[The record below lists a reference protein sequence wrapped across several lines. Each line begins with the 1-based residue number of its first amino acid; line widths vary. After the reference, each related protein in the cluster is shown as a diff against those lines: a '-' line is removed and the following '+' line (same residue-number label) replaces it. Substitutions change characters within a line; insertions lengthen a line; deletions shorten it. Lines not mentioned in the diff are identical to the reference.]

1 MSMVAQPQTIFFH
14 NTQLSIVEHNNQPYV
29 PMKLV
34 VEGMGLDW
42 KSQHRKLVS
51 NPRWGMVKMTIPSSG
66 GIQEMLCIPLRKL
79 FGWFNSIS
87 ANKVKPECKE
97 AVIKYQEECDDVL
110 WSHWTGKLNARSK
123 AFDELNKIDMEE
135 KLSQAKATLHS
146 HGLHLRK
153 HEKKANKKKRQ
164 DWANRNILSLNFDGE
179 GLA

>member
-1 MSMVAQPQTIFFH
+1 MNMVAQPQTVFFH

-79 FGWFNSIS
+79 FGWFNSIN

-97 AVIKYQEECDDVL
+97 AVIKYQDECDDTL
-110 WSHWTGKLNARSK
+110 WNHWTGKLSARHK
-123 AFDELNKIDMEE
+123 AFDELNKIDMDE
-135 KLSQAKATLHS
+135 KISQAKGTLFSLGMHQ
-146 HGLHLRK
+146 RK
-153 HEKKANKKKRQ
+153 RDKKINTQRRQ
-164 DWANRNILSLNFDGE
+164 DWVDKNTLSLNFGE
-179 GLA
+179 DCDL

>member
-1 MSMVAQPQTIFFH
+1 MNMVAQPQTIFFH
-14 NTQLSIVEHNNQPYV
+14 NTHLSIVEHNGQPYT
-29 PMKLV
+29 PMKPI

-42 KSQHRKLVS
+42 KSQYRKLVS

-110 WSHWTGKLNARSK
+110 WNHWTGKLSARQK
-123 AFDELNKIDMEE
+123 AFDELNKIDMDE
-135 KLSQAKATLHS
+135 KLSQAKGTISSLGMHQ
-146 HGLHLRK
+146 RK
-153 HEKKANKKKRQ
+153 REKKINSIKRENWIQ
-164 DWANRNILSLNFDGE
+164 QNIMLLDLRDG
-179 GLA
+179 A